1 MTAARWTAA
10 RWTAALSLAAVWVV
24 VLGAVA
30 PAVMAK
36 AARAQPAAMARPA
49 ACLTP
54 PVAGPIVVPY
64 RQPSC
69 PYCSGHRGVEY
80 HPAPGAAVHAVAGG
94 VVTFAG
100 VVVGT
105 RYVVIAHAD
114 GMLATYG
121 LLASSPLRRG
131 QWVAAETVVGAST
144 ARLYFGLRRDGA
156 PVDPTP
162 LLSGGRPRARLV
174 PTDGAAPLRRP
185 TRTCA
190 AAAASR

>member
-1 MTAARWTAA
+1 M
-10 RWTAALSLAAVWVV
+10 AAVGAAVV
-24 VLGAVA
+24 VLGALA
-30 PAVMAK
+30 PQAH
-36 AARAQPAAMARPA
+36 AARLQQTETARAA

-64 RQPSC
+64 RQPAC

-80 HPAPGAAVHAVAGG
+80 RPALGTPVRAAAGG
-94 VVTFAG
+94 VVTFSG

-105 RYVVIAHAD
+105 RYLVIAHAD

-121 LLASSPLRRG
+121 MLASSPLRPG
-131 QWVAAETVVGAST
+131 QGVAAGVVVGTST

-162 LLSGGRPRARLV
+162 LLSAGVSRARLV

>member
-1 MTAARWTAA
+1 M
-10 RWTAALSLAAVWVV
+10 V

-30 PAVMAK
+30 PPVMAQSS
-36 AARAQPAAMARPA
+36 AGSRPA

-54 PVAGPIVVPY
+54 PVEGPIVVPY
-64 RQPSC
+64 RQPAC

-80 HPAPGAAVHAVAGG
+80 HPAPGTAVRAAAGG

-114 GMLATYG
+114 GVLATYG
-121 LLASSPLRRG
+121 MLAASPVLRG
-131 QWVAAETVVGAST
+131 QSVTVGAVVGTST

-162 LLSGGRPRARLV
+162 LLSGGLPRARLV